1 MKKQLFIIISL
12 LLFAANTNTASGYNN
27 VLHETNNLSFGLPS
41 SAYSNNGILDGSTE
55 LSRIGRALVHKGHKK
70 FWNHSA
76 TQNGITAL
84 SWLAPIGEG
93 ITFLSNIIRTGAK
106 LITKQA
112 VKEGAK
118 AIGKNVV
125 NNGTKIVIQFGKTE
139 NQIYHAFRH
148 TDALGINRSLV
159 QSTIE
164 THFKTIS
171 SQVIAGKHFNQII
184 EISGQ
189 RIQYTAFKLP
199 NGTFNIGRIHGIK

>member
-12 LLFAANTNTASGYNN
+12 LLFAANTNAANGYNN
-27 VLHETNNLSFGLPS
+27 ALHEVNNLAFGLQS

-70 FWNHSA
+70 FWNHPA

-84 SWLAPIGEG
+84 TWLAPIGEG

-118 AIGKNVV
+118 L
-125 NNGTKIVIQFGKTE
+125 TKS
-139 NQIYHAFRH
+139 QIK
-148 TDALGINRSLV
+148 S
-159 QSTIE
+159 
-164 THFKTIS
+164 IS
-171 SQVIAGKHFNQII
+171 SLQKQIAKHEIKVAEYIKDPMKFDNKGFLKNASDELRQNII
-184 EISGQ
+184 QSRIKNLNKEIQ
-189 RIQYTAFKLP
+189 KFKNEIQKIL
-199 NGTFNIGRIHGIK
+199 NKK